1 MFARVLSGGLLGID
15 AYRIEVEVDCSG
27 GIGQMQ
33 IVGLPDAAVREA
45 QERVRTAIKTCSFLM
60 PTAKKWII
68 NLAPQIHARKVL
80 LMICLLRLVF
90 WQPVGFYRRHI

>member
-27 GIGQMQ
+27 GIGQIQ

-45 QERVRTAIKTCSFLM
+45 QERVRTAIKSCSFLI
-60 PTAKKWII
+60 PTAKNGWLI
-68 NLAPQIHARKVL
+68 
-80 LMICLLRLVF
+80 
-90 WQPVGFYRRHI
+90 